1 MRKYI
6 STYSDYKDRP
16 TTLTET
22 QLKWFFEN
30 VDRARK
36 ATGVTVDIIP
46 WDHDTLSGKNKDA
59 LGITYT
65 QDPNNTLGEGV
76 DTYITIDC
84 YYIDECW
91 RHEFDGDYLI
101 SGEVLL
107 HTIAHEI
114 AHLTVWRHGKR
125 HTNLT
130 EKLYEQIMAA

>member
-6 STYSDYKDRP
+6 STYSDYRNRP
-16 TTLTET
+16 TALTES
-22 QLKWFFEN
+22 QLEWFFEN
-30 VDRARK
+30 VERAKK
-36 ATGVTVDIIP
+36 ATGCTVDIIP
-46 WDHDTLSGKNKDA
+46 WDHEMMDSKHRDA
-59 LGITYT
+59 LGIICT
-65 QDPNNTLGEGV
+65 QNPDNTLGEDV

-91 RHEFDGDYLI
+91 RHEFNHDYLI
-101 SGEVLL
+101 SGENLL
-107 HTIAHEI
+107 HVIAHEI